1 MRPATKDEVFES
13 SVSGSGNAV
22 SSFNL
27 DGQGCGKDEE
37 EDGEGDK
44 DDKLILLQSFH
55 EDLVSQLLLIMIS
68 CPKFIP
74 AKHTRAFIEAL
85 CRVENMYE
93 GVLDDQYT
101 KAVANCDSNGL
112 LLLNMSKVM
121 KRFFAVWQVF
131 AKKLSMGLKGW
142 NTKSNYVP
150 SKKKIKMTVIWTLV
164 QGKVIWIGRRQES
177 VEYTRSYGGAYLLPY
192 HNLQKAC
199 DACLHAHGRHSHD
212 PFFSCFSSAES
223 SWCSVSSDVP
233 ETFRRSHRIEQRV
246 TVES

>member
-1 MRPATKDEVFES
+1 
-13 SVSGSGNAV
+13 
-22 SSFNL
+22 
-27 DGQGCGKDEE
+27 
-37 EDGEGDK
+37 
-44 DDKLILLQSFH
+44 
-55 EDLVSQLLLIMIS
+55 MIS